1 MTGVARHT
9 VAIEDLLGVWRRGV
23 LVTPDGRRDE
33 TSDVYWLQSLTLCG
47 DIRRQMTPGDDAPI
61 MTAFAGRLSE
71 RDGVFRWERTFAS
84 PPVAGPPDD
93 GRLSWQGE
101 VLRED
106 GVHEP
111 YWETWIRVAPPAP
124 GDYAAEL
131 FEPVEARRG
140 YLLSIGGFA
149 FFGASAMTSGE
160 AAAFALRGIGPEGG
174 AIVLSTSASG
184 WAVDLPPG
192 PPGSLVRIAERDQQ
206 GQVVSRDWFVAALEH
221 PFVLSE
227 RGNLFMRRQP

>member
-1 MTGVARHT
+1 MTGVTPHT
-9 VAIEDLLGVWRRGV
+9 IAVEDLLGVWRRGV
-23 LVTPDGRRDE
+23 LVTPDGWRDE

-47 DIRRQMTPGDDAPI
+47 DIRRQATPGNDAPS

-71 RDGVFRWERTFAS
+71 RDGIFRWERTLAS
-84 PPVAGPPDD
+84 PPVDGPPDD

-111 YWETWIRVAPPAP
+111 YWETWHRVALPAP

-131 FEPVEARRG
+131 FEPVETRRA

-149 FFGASAMTSGE
+149 FFGVSSLPGGG
-160 AAAFALRGIGPEGG
+160 AAAFALRGIGPQGG
-174 AIVLSTSASG
+174 AIALSAGASG
-184 WAVDLPPG
+184 WWAELPPG
-192 PPGSLVRIAERDQQ
+192 PPGSLIRIAERDGQ
-206 GQVVSRDWFVAALEH
+206 GQAVSRDWFVAALEH
-221 PFVLSE
+221 PFVLSA
-227 RGNLFMRRQP
+227 RGSFS